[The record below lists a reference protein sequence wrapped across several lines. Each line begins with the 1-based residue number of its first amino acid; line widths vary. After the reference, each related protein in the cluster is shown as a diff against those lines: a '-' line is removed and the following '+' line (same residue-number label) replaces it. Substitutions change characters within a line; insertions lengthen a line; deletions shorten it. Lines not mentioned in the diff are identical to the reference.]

1 MEDRL
6 RFPYYHFR
14 TACASFFFFENQKI
28 CTLDKPSL
36 FLIVGKFESLFCSQR
51 VLKNEFCYKSIHL
64 HIFICRGKGPLS
76 LSRGLLY
83 ICHDFWYQN
92 QWFTAMENRNVK
104 KFTQKWSIFTRF
116 LVSLFPVKKSRL
128 WVYLIFLQNTS
139 DILSFGPKLRILF
152 KWKIKGHRQ
161 GK

>member
-1 MEDRL
+1 MCL
-6 RFPYYHFR
+6 FL
-14 TACASFFFFENQKI
+14 FFENQKI

-116 LVSLFPVKKSRL
+116 LVSLFI
-128 WVYLIFLQNTS
+128 IF
-139 DILSFGPKLRILF
+139 PRK
-152 KWKIKGHRQ
+152 KIKTLGVLNFPPKYL
-161 GK
+161 GYS